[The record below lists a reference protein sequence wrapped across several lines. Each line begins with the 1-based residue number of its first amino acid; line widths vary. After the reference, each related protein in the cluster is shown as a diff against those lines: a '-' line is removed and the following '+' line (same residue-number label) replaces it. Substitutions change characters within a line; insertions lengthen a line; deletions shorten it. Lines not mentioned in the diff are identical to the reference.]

1 MVYTPSQVKQQPV
14 KVPHTAKPDPP
25 RRRLVILGST
35 GSIGVNTLKVV
46 EHLNATA
53 PARHTATSIQIDNQP
68 GNSAVTQTSHR
79 GVDVVGLAAGRDAAS
94 LIDQARRYHAPA
106 VAIADASQEPVLRQE
121 LPGVEVYAGPD
132 ASLRLIENADATDV
146 SAAIVG
152 SAGLPAT
159 LAAIR
164 KGLTIGLANKET
176 LVAAGPLVSPMVRRH
191 SAKLIPVDS
200 EHSAVYQCMRGQDG
214 AGSSRDDPSNRNNQ
228 QAREV
233 KRIVLTAS
241 GGPFRTVDKQ
251 AMDNATVEQALR
263 HPTWN
268 MGPKITI
275 DSATMMNKALEII
288 EAHWL
293 FGLPADKIDVVI
305 HPQSIVHSF
314 VEFADNSIL
323 AQMGPPDM
331 KTPIQYA
338 LAYPQRPPGCSEALD
353 WTTLSRL
360 DFEQPDHDKF
370 RSLKLAYDVIRA
382 GGTAGAIFNGANEA
396 AVAAFL
402 DRRIRFG
409 RIVELV
415 DQALDRIDT
424 QEADSLETILAADQQ
439 ARDFVNLQID
449 G

>member
-1 MVYTPSQVKQQPV
+1 MVYTPSQVKQKPV
-14 KVPHTAKPDPP
+14 NVPHTAKPDPP
-25 RRRLVILGST
+25 LRRLVVLGST

-53 PARHTATSIQIDNQP
+53 TSIQADNP
-68 GNSAVTQTSHR
+68 LGNSAVTPTSHS
-79 GVDVVGLAAGRDAAS
+79 GVDVVGLAAGRDAVT
-94 LIDQARRYHAPA
+94 LIEQARRYHAPA
-106 VAIADASQEPVLRQE
+106 VAIADASQEPELRKE

-132 ASLRLIENADATDV
+132 ASLRLMENADATDV

-176 LVAAGPLVSPMVRRH
+176 LVAAGPLVSSMVRRH

-214 AGSSRDDPSNRNNQ
+214 GTSDHDSQ
-228 QAREV
+228 TGREV

-251 AMDNATVEQALR
+251 TMDNATVEQALR
-263 HPTWN
+263 HPTWD

-338 LAYPQRPPGCSEALD
+338 LAYPQRPSGCSEALD

-424 QEADSLETILAADQQ
+424 QEADSLETILAADQR